1 MTKLSFLD
9 KIKILI
15 NTSINNKFF
24 LIILIFLLFIG
35 YILFSTNKKNKKTS
49 KTIFISIYIFI
60 TLFIIIAFNN
70 SLGHLVDY
78 FMNNLFIAIY
88 FPNLAI
94 YTCALI
100 ITNVI
105 IWISVFNFKTTK
117 FIKNI
122 NIIIYCIINYILIL
136 ILNIITSKN
145 LDIYSTA
152 SVYNNKQAL
161 GLIELSST
169 IFILWIIFL
178 IIYKIILIYL
188 KKDYKPKIK
197 KVIVKKEVH
206 TLPNRV
212 TTTIAPSQVKIKA
225 KSIKSE
231 NNSLISE
238 YEKLLSL
245 DDYKVLLKI
254 LKEYQEKE
262 RLVQEQASLKEKE
275 LTIFKELENM
285 YKD

>member
-212 TTTIAPSQVKIKA
+212 TTTVAPSQVKTKA
-225 KSIKSE
+225 KSIKPE
-231 NNSLISE
+231 NNNLISE

-254 LKEYQEKE
+254 LKEHQEKE
-262 RLVQEQASLKEKE
+262 RLAQEQKALKEKE
-275 LTIFKELENM
+275 LTIFRELENM
-285 YKD
+285 YKN